1 MVLDGQQRLQSLPLA
16 LGGDSLGF
24 KLFDRE
30 WLDDLVGKARGGKRS
45 RRRWSHASLYL
56 DLERF
61 LAQYSKADQN
71 LEDVDFQDVLVWTIV
86 DRTTGQSKEVR
97 PLTYTNP
104 IRKHLTAEGHR
115 LFAEQRLPKII
126 SALGG
131 SHAG

>member
-1 MVLDGQQRLQSLPLA
+1 MVRDDQQRLHSLLLA
-16 LGGDSLGF
+16 LGGDNRGF

-30 WLDDLVGKARGGKRS
+30 WQDDLVGKARGGKRS
-45 RRRWSHASLYL
+45 RRRWSQASSYL

-71 LEDVDFQDVLVWTIV
+71 LGDVEFQDVPMWTIV

-97 PLTYTNP
+97 SLTYTNP
-104 IRKHLTAEGHR
+104 IGKHSTAEGHL
-115 LFAEQRLPKII
+115 LFAEQLLPKVI

-131 SHAG
+131 SHVG

>member
-1 MVLDGQQRLQSLPLA
+1 MARIYENKEKELHTLLSKAANDSGGTVFIPDLQRPYVWAPRQVVLPIDSLLRGWPIQSLPLA

-24 KLFDRE
+24 KL
-30 WLDDLVGKARGGKRS
+30 
-45 RRRWSHASLYL
+45 
-56 DLERF
+56 
-61 LAQYSKADQN
+61 
-71 LEDVDFQDVLVWTIV
+71 
-86 DRTTGQSKEVR
+86 SKEVR

-115 LFAEQRLPKII
+115 LFAEQLLPKII

>member
-1 MVLDGQQRLQSLPLA
+1 MILDGQQRLQSLPLA

-45 RRRWSHASLYL
+45 KRRWSHASLYL

-71 LEDVDFQDVLVWTIV
+71 LEDVDFQDVLVWTNV

-104 IRKHLTAEGHR
+104 IRNT
-115 LFAEQRLPKII
+115 
-126 SALGG
+126 
-131 SHAG
+131 